1 MSLNGVWKIEMLGPD
16 GWECVS
22 AAFFDNGSYRSASA
36 DHYST
41 GSYEVSDNQVRI
53 NARAIQFGDTRTV
66 FGKKEKNLDLVVE
79 GEIAGDRITG
89 RATDN
94 SKASG
99 ISVRITRLA
108 DLS

>member
-22 AAFFDNGSYRSASA
+22 AAFFEDGTYRSASA

-41 GSYEVSDNQVRI
+41 GRYEVTENHVKIS
-53 NARAIQFGDTRTV
+53 ARAIQFGDTRTV
-66 FGKKEKNLDLVVE
+66 FGKKEKNLDLVLE
-79 GEIAGDRITG
+79 GDIVGDRISG

-94 SKASG
+94 SKASS